1 MLFSDKR
8 MNTIYIPRRE
18 LHLAAFI
25 KSLGTKFI
33 TFQDECFVFE
43 SNIQEVILRV
53 QHSNSEALKVD
64 RELFTL
70 KAFLNKNKVSIP

>member
-1 MLFSDKR
+1 
-8 MNTIYIPRRE
+8 MNIIYIPRRE

-25 KSLGTKFI
+25 KALGTVFV
-33 TFQDECFVFE
+33 TFENDCFVFD
-43 SNIQEVILRV
+43 SNLQEIQLRV

-70 KAFLNKNKVSIP
+70 KSFLGKNTISIP

>member
-1 MLFSDKR
+1 MT
-8 MNTIYIPRRE
+8 TIYIPRRE

-25 KSLGTKFI
+25 KALGISFI
-33 TFQDECFVFE
+33 NFQDDSFVFE
-43 SNIQEVILRV
+43 SNTPEVQLRV

-70 KAFLNKNKVSIP
+70 KAFINKK